1 MRCSNNVTVLAYEIP
16 DITGLTVLGMLA
28 GIEILRAWRGK
39 STGTDYAGHLSG
51 LTAGVIAGLYI
62 RYREGGYGE
71 ADNQMTRKEAVPS
84 QTTDHI
90 Y

>member
-1 MRCSNNVTVLAYEIP
+1 MTVLGYEIP

-51 LTAGVIAGLYI
+51 LTAGVLAGLYI
-62 RYREGGYGE
+62 RYREGGYGD
-71 ADNQMTRKEAVPS
+71 AANQMIHKEAVSS
-84 QTTDHI
+84 QTLEDSK
-90 Y
+90 